1 MSIAGYDR
9 ILKWAVVA
17 IALIVIAIAG
27 AKMIKSPYAK
37 GDFEAF
43 IHGSNAIA
51 SGAALYA
58 TPSRPI
64 AEGGL
69 YYIYLPLFAILLFP
83 LTLLPVEISII
94 IWTALNAFLVYWIVG
109 AFYELVSGKKLAD
122 LGFADKWIVALV
134 PVLLTGRFLLHHFYY
149 GQANIFVM
157 AVIMLGLKLLNRK
170 RAELGGLCIGIAI
183 VVKMIAAPFAVWLF
197 TRLNPRELLG
207 LAAGIILGVILV
219 PSLIIGFETNWAYA
233 SHWTTGI
240 LLDGG
245 LGTEKVPIAVNVSI
259 QALFHRLFEDVPA
272 ATINGKT
279 VYFTITV
286 LPATAIR
293 VLEAGFGALLLAA
306 ICFYRFRFRKSREF
320 VSIWGGV
327 ALTFAISTLFAPTA
341 QKHYFVLLLPA
352 YLYAVYLWRVVGLQD
367 RLFKGLVASSFL
379 LAGFKMDGML
389 GDKVDGYF
397 FAASAISFGALLLAF
412 AILRAA
418 YCLPDVKPGILE
430 N

>member
-17 IALIVIAIAG
+17 IAMVVIAIAS
-27 AKMIKSPYAK
+27 AKMIRSPYAK

-43 IHGSNAIA
+43 IHAANAIA
-51 SGAALYA
+51 SGANLYA
-58 TPSRPI
+58 TPSRPT

-69 YYIYLPLFAILLFP
+69 YYIYLPLFAIVLFP
-83 LTLLPVEISII
+83 LTLLPIEISIV

-109 AFYELVSGKKLAD
+109 AFYELVSGEKLAD
-122 LGFADKWIVALV
+122 LGFADKWIFALV

-157 AVIMLGLKLLNRK
+157 AIIVLGLKLLNRK
-170 RAELGGLCIGIAI
+170 RGDLGGLCIGIAI
-183 VVKMIAAPFAVWLF
+183 VVKMIAAPFAMWLF

-219 PSLIIGFETNWAYA
+219 PSLIIGFDTNWAYV

-259 QALFHRLFEDVPA
+259 QALFHRLFENVPA
-272 ATINGKT
+272 ATLDGRP

-286 LPATAIR
+286 LPGAAIR
-293 VLEAGFGALLLAA
+293 ALEAGFGLLLLAA
-306 ICFYRFRFRKSREF
+306 ICFYRFRFRRSGELIS
-320 VSIWGGV
+320 VWGGV
-327 ALTFAISTLFAPTA
+327 ALTFVIATLFAPTA

-367 RLFKGLVASSFL
+367 RLFKALIAGSFL
-379 LAGFKMDGML
+379 LAGFKMDGMF
-389 GDKVDGYF
+389 GDTADAYF

-412 AILRAA
+412 AIFRAA
-418 YCLPDVKPGILE
+418 YCLPDVKPEVLE
-430 N
+430 T